1 MKRVI
6 IIGCPGAGKSTF
18 AKELH
23 KLTAL
28 PLYHLDLLYWNR
40 DRTTVSKECFI
51 ERLKNVI
58 EQEKWIID
66 GNYGS
71 TIELRMKECDTVFF
85 LDYPVEVCLDGI
97 KERQGKPRS
106 DMPWIETEDDEEFLR
121 FIRSYEAESK
131 PVVVSLLKKY
141 SDKNIVIFNGRKD
154 AENFLDEMRN
164 RI

>member
-1 MKRVI
+1 MNRII

-23 KLTAL
+23 KLTNL

-51 ERLKNVI
+51 ERIKNVVQ
-58 EQEKWIID
+58 QEKWIID

-85 LDYPVEVCLDGI
+85 LDYPVEVCIDGV

-131 PVVVSLLKKY
+131 PQVSALLINTLKR
-141 SDKNIVIFNGRKD
+141 ILL
-154 AENFLDEMRN
+154 FLMSERMPKTF
-164 RI
+164 